1 MSKGS
6 TYNLFRKPS
15 SKPWIYA
22 AKSRLSNGFFFVHL
36 IRCIKKNLP
45 LLTLDNWHYLKLVYN
60 NDQTFSID
68 RPKKSWFESRA

>member
-36 IRCIKKNLP
+36 IHCIKKNLP
-45 LLTLDNWHYLKLVYN
+45 LLTLNNWHYLKLSYN
-60 NDQTFSID
+60 IEQMISID
-68 RPKKSWFESRA
+68 RHKKS